1 MTESLK
7 GYLLN
12 IKLTI
17 NNNDKPQDAPM
28 SQSVLNHNTN
38 PQLPHQAML
47 EWAEKKPNDVFLR
60 QIKNRQFV
68 DYTFSEVV
76 DKALRLVTS
85 LQELGVKPK
94 DRVALISKNCAEWFI
109 TDLALMLGDFVSVP
123 IFPTAGLETIEHC
136 LTHSESKILIVG
148 KLDDV
153 NATQKAME
161 NLPEINTIAFN
172 YDSAAKCQYQFDEL
186 IQQYQPSEFRPEHN
200 DNTLMSIVYT
210 SGTSGLPKGAMLTFG
225 GFSHSS
231 KHLINHI
238 GIQAGDRLFSYLPL
252 AHITERVYIL
262 GSAFFGGIQTAFPE
276 SLDTFIDDVKMHRPT
291 LFISVPRLW
300 TVFQQRIQDKLPQ
313 KKLNILLKIPFVNG
327 LIKRKLADGLGLD
340 QARVLGCGS
349 APVSAGL
356 LKWYESIGLN
366 ITEAWGMTE
375 TFAYSTLNYPY
386 RSDKVGSVGSA
397 GPGVELKIA
406 NDEEILVRGD
416 GLFAGYYKND
426 EATEESFNNEGWLH
440 TGDIGSI
447 DSEGYLTI
455 QGRKKD
461 TFKTAKG
468 KFVAPVPIE
477 KRIFDL
483 SNLEMMCLIGSG
495 LPGPIL
501 LAIPHAYPNFDQA
514 RYERTALR
522 NLETINSGLESHE
535 KLKGILMIKEPW
547 SIENGIL
554 TPTLKIKRHILEKK
568 YHEFASSWP
577 KDKKIIW
584 E

>member
-1 MTESLK
+1 MNQPFFDHK
-7 GYLLN
+7 
-12 IKLTI
+12 
-17 NNNDKPQDAPM
+17 
-28 SQSVLNHNTN
+28 TN
-38 PQLPHQAML
+38 PQLPHEAML
-47 EWAEKKPNDVFLR
+47 EWAEKKPHDLFLR
-60 QIKNRQFV
+60 QIKNREFT
-68 DYTFSEVV
+68 DYSFADVV
-76 DKALRLVTS
+76 DKALRLVS
-85 LQELGVKPK
+85 ALQEMGIKPK

-123 IFPTAGLETIEHC
+123 IFPTAGLDTIEHC
-136 LTHSESKILIVG
+136 LTHSESKVLIVG
-148 KLDDV
+148 KLD
-153 NATQKAME
+153 NSEATQQAIT
-161 NLPEINTIAFN
+161 NLPNILTIAFD
-172 YDSAAKCQYQFDEL
+172 YDSAAKCQYQFEVL
-186 IQQYQPSEFRPEHN
+186 LATHNPSSFKAEHN

-225 GFSHSS
+225 GFSHAS

-238 GIQAGDRLFSYLPL
+238 GMQQDDRLFSYLPL

-276 SLDTFIDDVKMHRPT
+276 SLDTFIEDVKMHRPT

-313 KKLNILLKIPFVNG
+313 KKLAILLKIPFVSG

-340 QARVLGCGS
+340 KARVLGCGS
-349 APVSAGL
+349 APVSASL

-375 TFAYSTLNYPY
+375 TFAYSTLNHPY
-386 RSDKVGSVGSA
+386 RSDKVGSVGAA

-406 NDEEILVRGD
+406 DDEEILVRGD
-416 GLFAGYYKND
+416 SLFAGYYKND
-426 EATEESFNNEGWLH
+426 EATAETFNKDGWLH

-447 DSEGYLTI
+447 DSEGFLTI

-477 KRIFDL
+477 KHIFDL

-501 LAIPHAYPNFDQA
+501 LAVPHAYPNFDQA
-514 RYERTALR
+514 RYERTALK
-522 NLETINSGLESHE
+522 NLETINDGLESHE

-554 TPTLKIKRHILEKK
+554 TPTLKIKRHVLEKK
-568 YHEFASSWP
+568 YHDFASNWP
-577 KDKKIIW
+577 QDKKIIW